1 MGSTANGVAGK
12 TVMITGGAGGI
23 GVEVAHRLY
32 AKGANVV
39 LTDLDEAKLAAIAD
53 ELGGDRV
60 LVAVADVCDLTTE
73 LGGLVRA
80 RPARVACRMLRDC
93 AA

>member
-1 MGSTANGVAGK
+1 
-12 TVMITGGAGGI
+12 MITGGAGGI

-53 ELGGDRV
+53 EAG
-60 LVAVADVCDLTTE
+60 AVIVYWW
-73 LGGLVRA
+73 RS
-80 RPARVACRMLRDC
+80 PMC
-93 AA
+93 AT